1 MDFRNEQRMKRLLLW
16 IWVASQS
23 VSLMAQKQIPKW
35 AEKAKKA
42 VFTIEAV
49 DKSGNVTKGTG
60 FFISETGEAVSD
72 YSLFIGAEKATV
84 TDAEGKRL
92 RVTHILGADEMYD
105 VVRFMVS
112 VPKKTAWLTVT
123 NELPPVGAAA
133 YLLPAGLSKGAL
145 LPNATVSEV
154 SKVKDR
160 YGYYKVEMPLSR
172 EQVSAPL
179 LTENGEVFAMAQA
192 DASGKGKTYGIS
204 VPYIQDIRIGQ
215 MDILNKAYSSIGI
228 RKAWSDRVEDAQV
241 ALILYSSQQDAPTYL
256 ETLNEFIAKFPN
268 EPDGYLSRASHYVY
282 QRKQLTDVG
291 TEAELLERARADMEM
306 SLKYFGDNRAEGY
319 YNQAKLIY
327 GVAAGDTTLKSAEWT
342 MDKAAG
348 LIERALTES
357 DMPLYRQ
364 LEGDIA
370 FFQEDYRK
378 AAASYALVNQSP
390 MASATSFYM
399 AAKAEEQIE
408 GANLGKVIALM
419 DSACARAM
427 TTNPTDAGAYLLET
441 VDLKMRMGQ
450 YEAAAK
456 DYDRYYE
463 LAGGNVNASF
473 YYYREQAKFRAGDM
487 DGALADIQ
495 SALAKEPENAL
506 YYAEEASIYL
516 RKQELEKAQASL
528 EKSISL
534 QPDFAAG
541 HRLLGLCLIRQH
553 KKEEGCRAFQ
563 KAKELGDPVID
574 KLIKEHCF

>member
-1 MDFRNEQRMKRLLLW
+1 MKRLLLW

-133 YLLPAGLSKGAL
+133 YLLPAGLSKGAS

-228 RKAWSDRVEDAQV
+228 RKAWSDKVEDAQV

-327 GVAAGDTTLKSAEWT
+327 GVAAGDTTLKSPEWT

-441 VDLKMRMGQ
+441 AGLKMQMGQ
-450 YEAAAK
+450 YDAELGYVPVTFSDLTDDEAFW
-456 DYDRYYE
+456 R
-463 LAGGNVNASF
+463 GCNGCVNHDVLTRTQRQYCICTAMLF
-473 YYYREQAKFRAGDM
+473 D
-487 DGALADIQ
+487 
-495 SALAKEPENAL
+495 PEDPRCL
-506 YYAEEASIYL
+506 M
-516 RKQELEKAQASL
+516 LEKLNKTWAKRRGASRSKPK
-528 EKSISL
+528 ETKS
-534 QPDFAAG
+534 
-541 HRLLGLCLIRQH
+541 
-553 KKEEGCRAFQ
+553 
-563 KAKELGDPVID
+563 
-574 KLIKEHCF
+574 